1 VLKMLKCES
10 AKFPSLP
17 ALTAAGTVP
26 VIDYTALLGPLSLAI
41 LPCRLVNNTTT
52 HGTTIT

>member
-1 VLKMLKCES
+1 MLKMLKCES